1 MSMLDIIV
9 LLVLI
14 LAVVR
19 GLMRGMVDT
28 LFSLAAWM
36 LAFVLGK
43 WGALM
48 VAPLLPIGI
57 TNPAIRYFAGFA
69 VVFLVV
75 LVSVLLLGHALAS
88 LVKAAG
94 LNNADK
100 VLGGV
105 MGLAKGL
112 VILVGLTLAAGLT
125 SLPRT
130 DFWKQAALS
139 NSLQAMAISVLPL
152 IPADVAKYIRFDNVA
167 LTNLMDGCT
176 ACAG

>member
-9 LLVLI
+9 VLVLV
-14 LAVVR
+14 LTVVL
-19 GLMRGMVDT
+19 GLMRGLVVT

-36 LAFVLGK
+36 LAFLLGK
-43 WGALM
+43 WGAVM
-48 VAPLLPIGI
+48 VAPLLPIAVE
-57 TNPAIRYFAGFA
+57 NPAIRYFAGFT

-75 LVSVLLLGHALAS
+75 LIGVLLLGHAMAS
-88 LVKAAG
+88 LVKAVG
-94 LNNADK
+94 LGSADK

-105 MGLAKGL
+105 LGLTKGL

-139 NSLQAMAISVLPL
+139 GTLQGMAVRALPL
-152 IPADVAKYIRFDNVA
+152 IPDDMAKYVRYE
-167 LTNLMDGCT
+167 
-176 ACAG
+176 

>member
-1 MSMLDIIV
+1 MSMLDLIV
-9 LLVLI
+9 LLVLV
-14 LAVVR
+14 LTVVR

-28 LFSLAAWM
+28 LFSLAAWI

-48 VAPLLPIGI
+48 VAPLLPIA
-57 TNPAIRYFAGFA
+57 TDNPGIRYFAAFA
-69 VVFLVV
+69 VIFLAV
-75 LVSVLLLGHALAS
+75 LIGVLLLGHALAS

-94 LNNADK
+94 LGSADK

-105 MGLAKGL
+105 LGLAKGL

-130 DFWKQAALS
+130 DFWKQAMLS
-139 NSLQAMAISVLPL
+139 DSLQALAQRALPL
-152 IPADVAKYIRFDNVA
+152 LPAEMAKYVRFE
-167 LTNLMDGCT
+167 
-176 ACAG
+176 

>member
-1 MSMLDIIV
+1 MLDLIV
-9 LLVLI
+9 VLVLV

-28 LFSLAAWM
+28 LFSLAAWF

-48 VAPLLPIGI
+48 VAPLLPTGI
-57 TNPAIRYFAGFA
+57 ASPSIRYFAGFA
-69 VVFLVV
+69 VVFLAV
-75 LVSVLLLGHALAS
+75 LIGVLLLGHVMAR
-88 LVKAAG
+88 LVKSAG
-94 LNNADK
+94 LGGADT

-105 MGLAKGL
+105 LGLVKGL

-130 DFWKQAALS
+130 DFWKQARAS
-139 NSLQAMAISVLPL
+139 GSLQAMAQRAMPL
-152 IPADVAKYIRFDNVA
+152 VPADVAKYIRFE
-167 LTNLMDGCT
+167 
-176 ACAG
+176 

>member
-9 LLVLI
+9 LLVLA

-28 LFSLAAWM
+28 LFSLAAWI
-36 LAFVLGK
+36 LAFAMGK

-48 VAPLLPIGI
+48 VAPLLPVGI
-57 TNPAIRYFAGFA
+57 TNPALRYFTGFV

-75 LVSVLLLGHALAS
+75 LIGVLLLGHALAS
-88 LVKAAG
+88 LVRAAG
-94 LNNADK
+94 LGGADK
-100 VLGGV
+100 ELGGV
-105 MGLAKGL
+105 LGLAKGL
-112 VILVGLTLAAGLT
+112 VILIGLTLAAGLT

-139 NSLQAMAISVLPL
+139 GSLQAMALGVLPL

-167 LTNLMDGCT
+167 FTNLMDGCT

>member
-1 MSMLDIIV
+1 MLDLIV

-14 LAVVR
+14 LTMVR

-28 LFSLAAWM
+28 LFSLAAWI

-43 WGALM
+43 WGALV

-57 TNPAIRYFAGFA
+57 ESPNIRYFAGFA

-75 LVSVLLLGHALAS
+75 LIGVLLLGHALAT
-88 LVKAAG
+88 LVKAVG
-94 LNNADK
+94 LGGADK

-105 MGLAKGL
+105 LGLAKGL
-112 VILVGLTLAAGLT
+112 VILIGLTLAAGLT

-130 DFWKQAALS
+130 DFWKQARVS
-139 NSLQAMAISVLPL
+139 GSLQVLAQHALPL
-152 IPADVAKYIRFDNVA
+152 VPADVAKYIRFE
-167 LTNLMDGCT
+167 
-176 ACAG
+176 

>member
-1 MSMLDIIV
+1 MSMLDLIV
-9 LLVLI
+9 LLVVI

-28 LFSLAAWM
+28 LFSLAAWV

-57 TNPAIRYFAGFA
+57 ENPAIRYFAGFV
-69 VVFLVV
+69 VVFLLV
-75 LVSVLLLGHALAS
+75 LIGVLLLGHALAS
-88 LVKAAG
+88 LVKAVG
-94 LNNADK
+94 LGSADK

-105 MGLAKGL
+105 LGLAKGL
-112 VILVGLTLAAGLT
+112 VILIGLTLAAGLT

-130 DFWKQAALS
+130 DFWKQARLS
-139 NSLQAMAISVLPL
+139 NSLQAMAKLSLPL
-152 IPADVAKYIRFDNVA
+152 LPADVAKYVRFE
-167 LTNLMDGCT
+167 
-176 ACAG
+176 